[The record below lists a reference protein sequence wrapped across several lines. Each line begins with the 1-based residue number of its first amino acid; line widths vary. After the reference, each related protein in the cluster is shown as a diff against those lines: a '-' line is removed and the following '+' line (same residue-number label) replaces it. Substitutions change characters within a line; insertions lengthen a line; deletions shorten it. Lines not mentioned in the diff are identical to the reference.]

1 MSDKLYMTPHEQQ
14 IQKESVLV
22 YLSGAGICSA
32 KNGGTGMGI
41 HLTDFQIN
49 YLRDL
54 VKGDLEK

>member
-1 MSDKLYMTPHEQQ
+1 MTLHEQQ
-14 IQKESVLV
+14 IQKKSVLV
-22 YLSGAGICSA
+22 YLSGASICSA
-32 KNGGTGMGI
+32 KNSGTGMNI